1 MGYLR
6 REASQRWLGARYDH
20 FQENNNKNTLQK
32 LVIDDVKV
40 NLNDKHK
47 KLTRIYRL
55 LISTQK

>member
-6 REASQRWLGARYDH
+6 REQSQRWLGARYEN
-20 FQENNNKNTLQK
+20 FQEKARKSNTLQK

-40 NLNDKHK
+40 QLNEKHK

-55 LISTQK
+55 LLST